1 MAKAY
6 TSAVQDL
13 NAFWKEL
20 AGKNEEEKVSVSEEE
35 AARSKSDVQIYEQI
49 LIRVFDLIADSLNGA
64 TEREN
69 ADLEALI
76 ESEESILRCC

>member
-6 TSAVQDL
+6 TSALQDL
-13 NAFWKEL
+13 KAFWKEL

-35 AARSKSDVQIYEQI
+35 AARRKSDVQIYEQI

-69 ADLEALI
+69 ADLDLEI
-76 ESEESILRCC
+76 ESEESMLRCC